1 MKTKRI
7 FFILLTLLLATLA
20 LSACTGGRRI
30 VASGWAGVT
39 TDEETAY
46 LAYNTHVYA
55 IDLAT
60 GNERWRYPDEADP
73 AITFY
78 APPALTDDG
87 QLIVGGYDNTLYSLN
102 PDNGQLNWTFEG
114 AEGRYIGG
122 PLVTEEGIFAG
133 TTDHKVYAVN
143 FEGQPIWDQPFPTE
157 KEIWARPAADPEAD
171 RIYVASMDHHLYA
184 VNPANGSKV
193 WKTKGLDG
201 SIVGTPALSE
211 DQILYTGTIAKEVI
225 ALDAQNGG
233 EIWRFGT
240 EDWVWAGP
248 AIQEN
253 RLYCG
258 DLSGTF
264 YAIDRE
270 SAELLWKVQPGEAI
284 VSTPLVTEEAIYFT
298 SEDGALVSVSPDGT
312 IQWQQDFEG
321 HTYTGPIAAEAHEL
335 ILVST
340 DQPDALLVAMNSNG
354 TQKWTFGEQEE

>member
-7 FFILLTLLLATLA
+7 LFIFITMLLATLA

-30 VASGWAGVT
+30 VASGWAGIT

-60 GNERWRYPDEADP
+60 GNERWRFPDEADP

-78 APPALTDDG
+78 ASPALTSDG
-87 QLIVGGYDNTLYSLN
+87 QLIVGGYDNVLYSLN
-102 PDNGQLNWTFEG
+102 PSNGQVNWTFEG

-122 PLVTEEGIFAG
+122 PLVTEDGVFAG
-133 TTDHKVYAVN
+133 TTDHKVYAVD
-143 FEGQPIWDQPFPTE
+143 FDGQPIWDQPFPTE

-171 RIYVASMDHHLYA
+171 RIYVASMDHHIYA
-184 VNPANGSKV
+184 VNPANGSEI
-193 WKTKGLDG
+193 WKTEGLDG

-211 DQILYTGTIAKEVI
+211 DQTLYTGTIAKEVV
-225 ALDAQNGG
+225 ALQAENGR

-253 RLYCG
+253 RLYFG
-258 DLSGTF
+258 DLSGTI
-264 YAIDRE
+264 YALDRE
-270 SAELLWKVQPGEAI
+270 SRELLWKAQPGEAI

-298 SEDGALVSVSPDGT
+298 SEDGSLVSVSPDGT
-312 IQWQQDFEG
+312 IRWQENFEG
-321 HTYTGPIAAEAHEL
+321 HTYTGPVAAEAHDL
-335 ILVST
+335 ILIST

-354 TQKWTFGEQEE
+354 TQKWAFGEEEE